1 MANKLL
7 NFRCP
12 EPLLEAIDKIGQEYY
27 PADNDSGC
35 DRSKT
40 LIDIL
45 VAGVKALTNGDIV
58 LQKPGLVKQ
67 EVRQVSETDIRAM
80 VEALVIEKL
89 ANRTVQN
96 SVNTPVQNLSNIPTR
111 NEFHDLKDL
120 VNGYKLSLM
129 REIQNRDKSIGLLA
143 EQVAELTA
151 RLDAAPQYGEISPS
165 VLETAKEAVLRTW
178 RVAKAP
184 EKKERI
190 EQALDKFIDAIS
202 PQEQI
207 PTPNPQ
213 PEPVIDSGAG
223 DKTKKTDL
231 KQKSKTDIKPS
242 IKKKKP
248 LTAWEEWEQICT
260 DNVDVLWSEWYET

>member
-12 EPLLEAIDKIGQEYY
+12 ETLLEAIDKIGQEYY

-40 LIDIL
+40 LIEIL
-45 VAGVKALTNGDIV
+45 TAGVEALTNGDVV
-58 LQKPGLVKQ
+58 LQKPGTVTQ
-67 EVRQVSETDIRAM
+67 NVRQVTEADIKAM
-80 VEALVIEKL
+80 VEAVVEEKL
-89 ANRTVQN
+89 KELAVQN
-96 SVNTPVQNLSNIPTR
+96 PVQTPVQNLPNIPTR

-129 REIQNRDKSIGLLA
+129 REIQDRDKGINLLA
-143 EQVAELTA
+143 SQVAELTA
-151 RLDAAPQYGEISPS
+151 RLEAAPPYGEISPS
-165 VLETAKEAVLRTW
+165 VLETAKEDVLRKW

-202 PQEQI
+202 P
-207 PTPNPQ
+207 
-213 PEPVIDSGAG
+213 PETSSKDVPGEG
-223 DKTKKTDL
+223 TKNTDL
-231 KQKSKTDIKPS
+231 KPASNPDIS
-242 IKKKKP
+242 NRVKKRKP
-248 LTAWEEWEQICT
+248 LTAWEEWEEICT
-260 DNVDVLWSEWYET
+260 DNIIELDELWHEK